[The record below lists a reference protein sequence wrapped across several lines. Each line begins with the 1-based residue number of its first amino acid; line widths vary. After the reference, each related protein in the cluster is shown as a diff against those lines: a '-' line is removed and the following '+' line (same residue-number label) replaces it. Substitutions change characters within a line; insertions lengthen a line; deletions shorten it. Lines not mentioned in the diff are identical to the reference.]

1 MAETPK
7 RPKSAPISR
16 ETIAGLEQLVQ
27 VLRTNGVTAFE
38 GCGVKLLLSPAEAA
52 PAPVKKEP
60 EGKDKSLLPDI
71 YRSRDLF
78 PDGPPSFE

>member
-1 MAETPK
+1 MADKSE
-7 RPKSAPISR
+7 SAPISR
-16 ETIAGLEQLVQ
+16 ETVAGLEQLIQ

-52 PAPVKKEP
+52 PAPAKKEP
-60 EGKDKSLLPDI
+60 EGQDKSLLPEI
-71 YRSRDLF
+71 YRHRDLF